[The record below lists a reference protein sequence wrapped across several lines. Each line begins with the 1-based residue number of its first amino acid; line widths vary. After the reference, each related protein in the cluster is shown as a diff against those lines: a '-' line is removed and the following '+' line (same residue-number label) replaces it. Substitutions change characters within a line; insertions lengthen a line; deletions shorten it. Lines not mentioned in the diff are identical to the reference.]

1 MFSNVLCCK
10 DYIYAV
16 NAQCVNKA
24 YLHSSTMSDVFLCGA
39 GKNQFIEKQRGSKV
53 GSEMI
58 LEREHEV
65 LLQLNGAVGP
75 EVIEFD
81 REKKIL
87 KMTKIGTHDLSDVL
101 HDLPID
107 SIPILVYK
115 FFNDLDK
122 IHQSGYVH
130 RDIKPGNIMV
140 KVDHRGVYD
149 YAGIVDFGMT
159 LRSNKKQNE
168 PLAIGGTKPYTH
180 PTQSSKEFK
189 ETRTNPGQDWF
200 AAARTVS
207 HLLVGGSS
215 PSFEAQIKKGDGV
228 EVSNLIESAFNRCF
242 GSRKS
247 DVKPLLDL
255 LLFSVQPRSES
266 QSELMSL
273 LHMGIA
279 ALGSLETYSGKYWDV
294 KNKDTA
300 FQAGSKQRP
309 KRHDVLLIVDNT
321 ESMQSEIEFLKR
333 KFDEIAEL
341 VKGRI
346 DLRIDLWSL
355 GDYSDEGI
363 SSITSLGQ
371 RMRSDTFQQCVGN
384 MEATVEQKDEAEAY
398 EVALQRA
405 YLKKPENF
413 WNPREKTKR
422 TIILVGD
429 SYAHGWLDSN
439 EWRSVIT
446 KARGHKDK
454 NTGARG
460 ETDPEIKALYDD
472 FSRRHNHYMTWEIEK
487 EEREAFKKAKKNKK
501 SLDGKGK
508 PKTGGHVFV
517 PGEVNPQR
525 PNYKNAIRG
534 CVNKDA
540 IIHTIGIGTN
550 PLSSSFLKYVA
561 MFGKGT
567 FTKVGNGEL
576 IIALKGIFSSVDAK
590 IFHDMEKE
598 TLQLNPTTQALNSI
612 TTFVIDSMSEE

>member
-1 MFSNVLCCK
+1 M
-10 DYIYAV
+10 
-16 NAQCVNKA
+16 NKT
-24 YLHSSTMSDVFLCGA
+24 YLHSSTMSDVFLCGTR
-39 GKNQFIEKQRGSKV
+39 KDQFIEKRRGTKP
-53 GSEMI
+53 GSELI

-65 LLQLNGAVGP
+65 LLQLNGTVGP
-75 EVIEFD
+75 EVLDFD
-81 REKKIL
+81 REQKIL
-87 KMTKIGTHDLSDVL
+87 KMTKIGTHDLSDVM
-101 HDLPID
+101 HDLPLD
-107 SIPILVYK
+107 SIPVLTYK
-115 FFNDLDK
+115 FFSDLDK
-122 IHQSGYVH
+122 IHQTGYVH

-140 KVDHRGVYD
+140 KADSRGVYD

-189 ETRTNPGQDWF
+189 EMRTNPGQDWF
-200 AAARTVS
+200 AAARTIS

-215 PSFEAQIKKGDGV
+215 PSFEAQIKKGDGA
-228 EVSNLIESAFNRCF
+228 EVSNLIKLAFNRCF
-242 GSRKS
+242 GSART
-247 DVKPLLDL
+247 DAKPLLDL
-255 LLFSVQPRSES
+255 LLFSVQPTSES
-266 QSELMSL
+266 ETELMSL
-273 LHMGIA
+273 FHMGTA
-279 ALGSLETYSGKYWDV
+279 ALKSLQAYSGKYWTT
-294 KNKDTA
+294 KNKQTA
-300 FQAGSKQRP
+300 FQTGSKQRP

-371 RMRSDTFQQCVGN
+371 RMRSDTFQQCVGD

-405 YLKKPENF
+405 YLKIPENF
-413 WNPREKTKR
+413 WNPRETTKR

-439 EWRSVIT
+439 EWGIVVS
-446 KARGHKDK
+446 KARGRLDK
-454 NTGARG
+454 QTGERG
-460 ETDPEIKALYDD
+460 EPNREIKALYDD
-472 FSRRHNHYMTWEIEK
+472 FCRRHSHYMTREIEI
-487 EEREAFKKAKKNKK
+487 EEREAFSKAKDNKE

-508 PKTGGHVFV
+508 QESGGHVLV

-525 PNYKNAIRG
+525 PNYKKAIRG
-534 CVNKDA
+534 CVNKNA
-540 IIHTIGIGTN
+540 TIHTIGIGNN
-550 PLSSSFLKYVA
+550 PVSSSFMKYVA

>member
-1 MFSNVLCCK
+1 M
-10 DYIYAV
+10 
-16 NAQCVNKA
+16 NKT
-24 YLHSSTMSDVFLCGA
+24 YLHSSTMSDVFLS
-39 GKNQFIEKQRGSKV
+39 GKGKDQFIEKQRGSNPH
-53 GSEMI
+53 SEMI

-75 EVIEFD
+75 QVIDFD

-101 HDLPID
+101 HDLPVD

-115 FFNDLDK
+115 FFKDLNK

-140 KVDHRGVYD
+140 KVDSRGVYD

-215 PSFEAQIKKGDGV
+215 PSFEAQIKKGDGA
-228 EVSNLIESAFNRCF
+228 EVSDLIKLAFNRCF
-242 GSRKS
+242 VTARTE
-247 DVKPLLDL
+247 VKPLLDL
-255 LLFSVQPRSES
+255 LLFSVQPTSES
-266 QSELMSL
+266 ETELMSL

-279 ALGSLETYSGKYWDV
+279 ALGSLEASSGKYWTM
-294 KNKDTA
+294 KNKHTA
-300 FQAGSKQRP
+300 FQPGSKQRP

-363 SSITSLGQ
+363 GSITPLGQ

-413 WNPREKTKR
+413 WNPRETTKR

-439 EWRSVIT
+439 EWGIVVS
-446 KARGHKDK
+446 KARGRRDK
-454 NTGARG
+454 QTGTRR
-460 ETDPEIKALYDD
+460 EPDPEIKALYDD
-472 FSRRHNHYMTWEIEK
+472 FSRRHTHYMTREIEI
-487 EEREAFKKAKKNKK
+487 EEREAFSKAKDNKK

-508 PKTGGHVFV
+508 PKSGGHVFV

-525 PNYKNAIRG
+525 PNYKKAIRG
-534 CVNKDA
+534 CVNKNA
-540 IIHTIGIGTN
+540 TIHTIGIGNN
-550 PLSSSFLKYVA
+550 PVSSSFMKYVA

>member
-1 MFSNVLCCK
+1 M
-10 DYIYAV
+10 
-16 NAQCVNKA
+16 NKT
-24 YLHSSTMSDVFLCGA
+24 YLHSSTMSDVFLCGTT
-39 GKNQFIEKQRGSKV
+39 KNQFIEKRRGTKP
-53 GSEMI
+53 GSELI

-65 LLQLNGAVGP
+65 LLQLNGTVGP
-75 EVIEFD
+75 QVIDFD

-87 KMTKIGTHDLSDVL
+87 KMTKIGTHDLSDVM
-101 HDLPID
+101 HDLPVD
-107 SIPILVYK
+107 SIPILTYK
-115 FFNDLDK
+115 FFTDLNK

-140 KVDHRGVYD
+140 KVDSRGVYD

-159 LRSNKKQNE
+159 LRSNKRQNE

-189 ETRTNPGQDWF
+189 ETRANPGQDWF

-215 PSFEAQIKKGDGV
+215 TSFEAQIKKEDGV
-228 EVSNLIESAFNRCF
+228 EVSDLIKKAFNRCF
-242 GSRKS
+242 GSS
-247 DVKPLLDL
+247 TTDAKPLLDL
-255 LLFSVQPRSES
+255 LLFSVQPNSES
-266 QSELMSL
+266 ESELMPL
-273 LHMGIA
+273 FHMGEK
-279 ALGSLETYSGKYWDV
+279 ALSSLQNYSNTYWGT
-294 KNKDTA
+294 KNKQIS
-300 FQAGSKQRP
+300 FQDGSKHRP

-321 ESMQSEIEFLKR
+321 ESMQTEIEFLKR

-363 SSITSLGQ
+363 SSISSLGQ
-371 RMRSDTFQQCVGN
+371 RMRSDTFQQCVGK

-405 YLKKPENF
+405 YLKIPENF
-413 WNPREKTKR
+413 WNPRETTKR

-439 EWRSVIT
+439 EWGIVIS
-446 KARGHKDK
+446 KARGRFDK
-454 NTGARG
+454 QTGTRG
-460 ETDPEIKALYDD
+460 EPNPEIKALFDD
-472 FSRRHNHYMTWEIEK
+472 FSRRHSHYMTREIEI
-487 EEREAFKKAKKNKK
+487 EEREAFKKAKENKK
-501 SLDGKGK
+501 DLDEKGRGEA
-508 PKTGGHVFV
+508 GGHVFV
-517 PGEVNPQR
+517 EGEVNQHR

-534 CVNKDA
+534 CVNKNA
-540 IIHTIGIGTN
+540 TIHTIGIGGN
-550 PLSSSFLKYVA
+550 PVSSSFLKYVA

-567 FTKVGNGEL
+567 FTKVGDGEL

>member
-1 MFSNVLCCK
+1 
-10 DYIYAV
+10 
-16 NAQCVNKA
+16 
-24 YLHSSTMSDVFLCGA
+24 MSDVFLCGTR
-39 GKNQFIEKQRGSKV
+39 KSPFIEKRRGTKP
-53 GSEMI
+53 GSELI

-65 LLQLNGAVGP
+65 LLQLNGTVGP
-75 EVIEFD
+75 QVIDFD
-81 REKKIL
+81 SEKKIL
-87 KMTKIGTHDLSDVL
+87 KMSKIGTHDLSDVL
-101 HDLPID
+101 HDLPVD
-107 SIPILVYK
+107 SIPILTHK
-115 FFNDLDK
+115 FFTDLNK

-140 KVDHRGVYD
+140 KVDSRGVYD

-200 AAARTVS
+200 AAARTIS

-215 PSFEAQIKKGDGV
+215 PSFEAQIKKQDGV
-228 EVSNLIESAFNRCF
+228 EVSNLIKKAFNRCF
-242 GSRKS
+242 GPRKN

-255 LLFSVQPRSES
+255 LLFSVQPSSES

-273 LHMGIA
+273 FHMGEK
-279 ALGSLETYSGKYWDV
+279 ALSSLQSYSNTSWKTINKQISFQDGSRH
-294 KNKDTA
+294 
-300 FQAGSKQRP
+300 RP

-355 GDYSDEGI
+355 GDYSDEGV

-405 YLKKPENF
+405 YLKRPENF
-413 WNPREKTKR
+413 WSPRETTKR

-439 EWRSVIT
+439 EWRNVIE
-446 KARGHKDK
+446 KARGHLDK
-454 NTGARG
+454 NTSVRG
-460 ETDPEIKALYDD
+460 DPDPEMKALYDD
-472 FSRRHNHYMTWEIEK
+472 FCRRHTHYMTWEIEK
-487 EEREAFKKAKKNKK
+487 EEREAFKKAKGNKK
-501 SLDGKGK
+501 SLDKKGK
-508 PKTGGHVFV
+508 PQTGGHVLV

-525 PNYKNAIRG
+525 PNYKKAISG
-534 CVNKDA
+534 CVDKNA
-540 IIHTIGIGTN
+540 TIHTIGIGNN
-550 PLSSSFLKYVA
+550 PVSSSFMKYVA

>member
-1 MFSNVLCCK
+1 
-10 DYIYAV
+10 
-16 NAQCVNKA
+16 VNKT
-24 YLHSSTMSDVFLCGA
+24 YLHSSTMSDVFLCGTKKDA
-39 GKNQFIEKQRGSKV
+39 YIEKHRGTKP
-53 GSEMI
+53 GSELI
-58 LEREHEV
+58 LERENEV
-65 LLQLNGAVGP
+65 LQQLNGVVGP
-75 EVIEFD
+75 RVIKFNEV
-81 REKKIL
+81 KKIL
-87 KMTKIGTHDLSDVL
+87 TMTKIGTHDLSDVL
-101 HDLPID
+101 HDLPIE
-107 SIPILVYK
+107 SIPILTYK
-115 FFNDLDK
+115 FFEDLNK
-122 IHQSGYVH
+122 IHERGFVH

-140 KVDHRGVYD
+140 KVDNRGVYD

-200 AAARTVS
+200 AAARTIS

-215 PSFEAQIKKGDGV
+215 PSFEALIKKGDGA
-228 EVSNLIESAFNRCF
+228 EASNLIKLAFNRCF

-247 DVKPLLDL
+247 DAKPLLDL
-255 LLFSVQPRSES
+255 LLFSVKPESES

-273 LHMGIA
+273 LHMGTN
-279 ALGSLETYSGKYWDV
+279 ALESLQIYSGNYWST
-294 KNKDTA
+294 KNKQIS
-300 FQAGSKQRP
+300 FQDSSRHRP

-333 KFDEIAEL
+333 QFDEIAEL

-355 GDYSDEGI
+355 GDYSDGGK
-363 SSITSLGQ
+363 SSITPLGQ

-413 WNPREKTKR
+413 WNPRETTKR

-439 EWRSVIT
+439 EWRNVIE
-446 KARGHKDK
+446 KARGHLDK
-454 NTGARG
+454 NTSARG
-460 ETDPEIKALYDD
+460 DPDPEMKALYDD
-472 FSRRHNHYMTWEIEK
+472 FCRRHAHYMTWEIEK
-487 EEREAFKKAKKNKK
+487 EEREAFKKAKGNKK
-501 SLDGKGK
+501 LLDEKGK
-508 PKTGGHVFV
+508 PQTGGHVFV
-517 PGEVNPQR
+517 PGEVHLQR
-525 PNYKNAIRG
+525 PNYKKAISG
-534 CVNKDA
+534 CVNKNA
-540 IIHTIGIGTN
+540 TIHTIGIGNN
-550 PLSSSFLKYVA
+550 PVSSSFMKYVA